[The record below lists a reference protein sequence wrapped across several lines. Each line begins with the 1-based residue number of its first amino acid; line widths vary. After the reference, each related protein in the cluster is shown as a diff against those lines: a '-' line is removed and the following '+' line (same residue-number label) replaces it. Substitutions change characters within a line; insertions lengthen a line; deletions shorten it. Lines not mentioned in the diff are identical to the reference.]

1 MKDYH
6 DHCMVRYFDY
16 LLLYNKLS
24 PNLVVYYD
32 NFFSQFCELTAAGK
46 AGVNTYRPVGGGQQ
60 LGGQLQLSSPSWV
73 PFHMT
78 TRASL
83 HTMMT
88 KFQESVFQQDEVKA
102 QIS

>member
-1 MKDYH
+1 
-6 DHCMVRYFDY
+6 MVQYFDY

-24 PNLVVYYD
+24 PNLVVYND

-46 AGVNTYRPVGGGQQ
+46 AGVNTYQPVGGGQQ

-78 TRASL
+78 TWGSL

-88 KFQESVFQQDEVKA
+88 KFQESVFQQDKVKA